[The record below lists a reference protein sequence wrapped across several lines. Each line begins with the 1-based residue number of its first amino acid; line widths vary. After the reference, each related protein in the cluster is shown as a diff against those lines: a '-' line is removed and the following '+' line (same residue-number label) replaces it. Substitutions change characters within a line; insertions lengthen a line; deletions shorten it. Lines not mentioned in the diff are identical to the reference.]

1 MKARPSKKRAYHHGD
16 LRRALVDATLAM
28 VEETGPRGFS
38 LREVARRAGVSHAA
52 PYRHF
57 ADRDALLAA
66 VAEDG
71 FQKLTQSIRRAM
83 DAAPDI
89 VSAFRES
96 GLAYIAFAEAHPA
109 YYKIMFSD
117 AVPIDPLELGKSEP
131 RFATVQRAA
140 RDAFQTLF
148 DGVIGCQAAG
158 WIRPGDPKDAA
169 MVAWTMCHGLSL
181 LVIDGHLPER
191 AIAVTFEAMCFGLM
205 VQPAPPQ
212 G

>member
-1 MKARPSKKRAYHHGD
+1 MKPHRARKRSYHHGD
-16 LRRALVDATLAM
+16 LRRVLVDATLAM
-28 VEETGPRGFS
+28 VDETGPRGFS

-71 FQKLTQSIRRAM
+71 FRKLAQAIRSAM

-89 VSAFRES
+89 VAAFRES
-96 GLAYIAFAEAHPA
+96 GLAYIAFAQAHPA
-109 YYKIMFSD
+109 YYRIMFSD
-117 AVPIDPLELGKSEP
+117 AVPVDPLELGQTVP
-131 RFATVQRAA
+131 RFASVQAAA
-140 RDAFQTLF
+140 RDTFQALF
-148 DGVIGCQAAG
+148 DGLTGCQAAG
-158 WIRPGDPKDAA
+158 CIRPGDPKDAA

-181 LVIDGHLPER
+181 LVIDGHLPQR
-191 AIAVTFEAMCFGLM
+191 AIPVTFEAMCFGMM
-205 VQPAPPQ
+205 VHP